1 MRSHRSGPQDR
12 IPRTDFRGAPAIRW
26 VDRRDVY
33 VRDHP
38 VLMCLALAAALGG
51 IAFLIVPDV
60 MSRSA
65 LGVLPGG
72 SERCWSVLLA
82 AGGALVANGMWTLDA
97 RREVAGLLLL
107 AGCYAAYAYAIFA
120 FRGFAPGAASAS
132 VFAGLT
138 AGFTLRAF
146 ILRFEPAWRPWA
158 RRRAR

>member
-1 MRSHRSGPQDR
+1 M
-12 IPRTDFRGAPAIRW
+12 RW
-26 VDRRDVY
+26 VDRRDAY

-38 VLMCLALAAALGG
+38 LLLSIAVAAALGG
-51 IAFLIVPDV
+51 IAFVVVPEV
-60 MSRSA
+60 MARSA

-72 SERCWSVLLA
+72 SERVWSILLA
-82 AGGALVANGMWTLDA
+82 IGGALVANGMWSLDA

-138 AGFTLRAF
+138 VGLTLRAV